1 MEHGGDFLCI
11 RPRERWQR
19 KQRKPSQENL
29 PLPRTEKLYLVLHV
43 LCRLSGDQSQQ
54 AAHLFA
60 YSATL
65 LRRKDNAC
73 MRFPL
78 GQKSSVQTIKVSHVK
93 AIQHT
98 PLRRGLPQ
106 VGLILPLTHARFQRC
121 DHVNAAAP

>member
-1 MEHGGDFLCI
+1 MCVKSFFMKDITGGGRFKIQVLRVDEAVEHGGDFLCI

-78 GQKSSVQTIKVSHVK
+78 
-93 AIQHT
+93 
-98 PLRRGLPQ
+98 
-106 VGLILPLTHARFQRC
+106 
-121 DHVNAAAP
+121 